1 MKKLFA
7 ALLSLCL
14 ILSAFAA
21 SAEEESTAAIVNWSD
36 YEALAA
42 EMEGQFA
49 AIGNTGLKMFI
60 PAQFKDTEISDEMLA
75 SGIFMV
81 LKPEE
86 DNAVANAQVVQMDI
100 ELFRATLA
108 NQGVST
114 WETVI
119 NGISFIQF
127 TVEAD
132 GILNSSFALPTT
144 QNTTLV
150 FSFAPVNQE
159 PYISLFKVM
168 AASLQITE

>member
-21 SAEEESTAAIVNWSD
+21 SAEEEPAVVNVNWSD
-36 YEALAA
+36 YEAQAA

-49 AIGNTGLKMFI
+49 TIGSTGLKMFI

-81 LKPEE
+81 LKPEAE
-86 DNAVANAQVVQMDI
+86 NAVINAQVVPMDI
-100 ELFRATLA
+100 DLFMATLA
-108 NQGVST
+108 NQGVSM

-127 TVEAD
+127 TADAD
-132 GILNSSFALPTT
+132 GILNASFALPTT

-150 FSFAPVNQE
+150 FSFAPIDQE
-159 PYISLFKVM
+159 PYTSLFKMM
-168 AASLQITE
+168 AASLQIAE

>member
-21 SAEEESTAAIVNWSD
+21 FAEEEPTIVNWSD
-36 YEALAA
+36 YETQAA

-49 AIGNTGLKMFI
+49 TIGSTGLKMFI
-60 PAQFKDTEISDEMLA
+60 PSQFKDTEISDETLA

-86 DNAVANAQVVQMDI
+86 ENAVVNAQVVPMDI
-100 ELFRATLA
+100 ELFKATLD

-132 GILNSSFALPTT
+132 GILNASFALPTT
-144 QNTTLV
+144 ENTTLV

-159 PYISLFKVM
+159 PYTSLFKVM
-168 AASLQITE
+168 AASMQIDE